1 MSNPEELG
9 TIVERIVK
17 GVHTDGDIR
26 ALRQMLSIAVA
37 SGDRSVAING
47 DANRATISTGNT
59 IVNIAIQAD
68 GLRIDDRVFRG
79 NGAEAL
85 RSLLQETLQPQLSID
100 WQQASRWCLNQ
111 QIEHLTSTVLT
122 HDEGIVHHTDRV
134 HVPLGLVKRKSQS
147 RRGEDIY
154 PEQGSLLYEETE
166 IIEKFEYAE
175 FLERV
180 LRQEQYP
187 ENDRQRIV
195 IIGEPGA
202 GKTTL
207 LQQIARWVSKNIDEA
222 IAIWISLADL
232 QGQSIEDYLLAE
244 YLEALVRQQGQAA
257 VSDRLKDKFVSQF
270 QQGRVWLLLDGADEM
285 QCASGN
291 PSHEIERQLK
301 IGGLLSQA
309 RIILT
314 CRLNLW
320 DGSRHEFPLF
330 DIYRTL
336 VFAYPQQVEQ
346 FIRQWFEL
354 LPAASAGTAER
365 LCAALQQ
372 SGQERIRDLVK
383 NPLMLTLLC
392 FNWHVGEGTLPETKA
407 SLYEQFALDRYEW
420 KQTQFPT
427 TMEQRRQLNAALGS
441 LARDAIDREKIRFRL
456 SPEFISNYLGD
467 LGSSDSLFDLAL
479 KLGWLNRVG
488 VEIENPRKVVYA
500 FPHPTFQEY
509 FAATAIDDWHFFLH
523 HFPDEQ
529 SHPEASYRVFESQW
543 KEVFLLW
550 LGNPSESLEKYQ
562 NDLIQSL
569 IDFKDGCGDYY
580 TIVAMLL
587 AVSGLA
593 EFKKCDR
600 ADLHIDEVS
609 KLCFGCLDDSNQ
621 KWQVYPD
628 PIPWMAEAALLE
640 TDSER
645 FVDIITNKIVPAAIN
660 DLHPNKDA
668 AIKSAKILGLLG
680 RDRPNAITALI
691 QLIQCP
697 DFPNRQPPVEFFY
710 FVRVEA
716 AESLVKIA
724 SGNDRAIRD
733 LKNLL
738 SEDRDEEIQ
747 KLIVTTIGKLS
758 PHDRFAIDF
767 FSQKID
773 SAVTDRD
780 KLSAAWSI
788 LSFNDRHD
796 LTIDTLSN
804 LVHSS
809 DDDVAKTSVELLE
822 QGATITYGSKE
833 IQYSQAEID
842 EAEEIWINTNSI
854 FDLLCDPYQ
863 MSNLVF
869 LWAVQEILDA
879 VKIDYSS
886 IVVKLCER
894 LDTYK
899 DIGRLQTILEILGK
913 ISVGDKN
920 VVIVLINFLKNNE
933 ILLGFTVRTFYQILD
948 GVDRDRLCGL
958 VVKSLK
964 DRIQDPQFN
973 GDMRWLQMYEVMW
986 ICSQNMR
993 YQDFYRAW
1001 HSS

>member
-222 IAIWISLADL
+222 AIWISLADL

-691 QLIQCP
+691 QLIQCA

-724 SGNDRAIRD
+724 SGNDRATRD

-758 PHDRFAIDF
+758 PHDR
-767 FSQKID
+767 
-773 SAVTDRD
+773 
-780 KLSAAWSI
+780 
-788 LSFNDRHD
+788 
-796 LTIDTLSN
+796 
-804 LVHSS
+804 
-809 DDDVAKTSVELLE
+809 
-822 QGATITYGSKE
+822 
-833 IQYSQAEID
+833 
-842 EAEEIWINTNSI
+842 AEEIWINTNSI

-913 ISVGDKN
+913 ISVGDEN

-933 ILLGFTVRTFYQILD
+933 ILLGFTVRTFYQVLN
-948 GVDRDRLCGL
+948 GVDRDRLCRL

-986 ICSQNMR
+986 ICARNMR
-993 YQDFYRAW
+993 YQDFNRAW